1 MFINLCQGP
10 LEYTPLSI
18 PARAIKSKRVHTPP
32 QVQAEADECLL
43 YCTVPVRRL
52 TLLCTWYGYYR
63 AVGDLPALV
72 VSINF
77 RWWCLCMA
85 E

>member
-43 YCTVPVRRL
+43 YGASAAPHFTMYVVRVLQGSWGSTRTGGEHQL
-52 TLLCTWYGYYR
+52 
-63 AVGDLPALV
+63 
-72 VSINF
+72 
-77 RWWCLCMA
+77 
-85 E
+85 